1 MSVVVFGSI
10 NLDLVVKAPRLPAT
24 GETLTGDTFFTVGG
38 GKGANQAVASASLG
52 VPTKMIGRVG
62 DDSFGTGLIDSLKG
76 YGVDTDGVLVTPG
89 QSSGVALIT
98 VNAAGDNTIVIIPG
112 ANGAVSMDDLPR
124 LEAALTGAK
133 VLLLQLEI
141 PLDVVVAAAKAA
153 RKAGV
158 FCILDPAPAQTLP
171 DELYGLIDLITPNET
186 EASLLTGQTITADV
200 SSVVPAAHTLAQ
212 RGVPQSIIK
221 LGSRG
226 VYWLQGQ
233 GENAPGQLIPPFKVN
248 AIDTVAAGDAFN
260 GGLAAALSAGLPMID
275 AIRQGQATAAL
286 STTKAGAQ
294 PSMPDQP
301 TVQAFLQ
308 AN

>member
-10 NLDLVVKAPRLPAT
+10 NLDLVVKAPRLPAS
-24 GETLTGDTFFTVGG
+24 GETLTGDTFFTAGG
-38 GKGANQAVASASLG
+38 GKGANQAVASARLG
-52 VPTKMIGRVG
+52 VPTRMIGRVG
-62 DDSFGTGLIDSLKG
+62 DDTFGTGLIDSLKG

-89 QSSGVALIT
+89 QPSGVALIT

-112 ANGAVSMDDLPR
+112 ANGDVGMDDLPR
-124 LEAALTGAK
+124 LEAALVGAK

-141 PLDVVVAAAKAA
+141 PLDVVVAAARAA

-158 FCILDPAPAQTLP
+158 FCVLDPAPAQTLP

-186 EASLLTGQTITADV
+186 EASLLTGSTITADV
-200 SSVVPAAHTLAQ
+200 TSVVPAAHLLAK

-260 GGLAAALSAGLPMID
+260 GGLAAALSAGLPMLD

-294 PSMPDQP
+294 PSMPDQAA
-301 TVQAFLQ
+301 VQAFLHTQ
-308 AN
+308 

>member
-38 GKGANQAVASASLG
+38 GKGANQAVASARLG

-76 YGVDTDGVLVTPG
+76 YGVDTDGVLVTSG
-89 QSSGVALIT
+89 QPSGVALIT

-294 PSMPDQP
+294 PSMPDQAA
-301 TVQAFLQ
+301 VQAFLQ